1 MSNTEWNVLLASC
14 PSRTPLARIANKWTA
29 MIVSVL
35 SEDAL
40 RFGDIKAKIEGISGK
55 VLTET
60 LRALERDGLVSR
72 EVYSEIPPKVEYQL
86 TPLGRTLIVPLTAL
100 KDWVES
106 HTDEVI
112 AAQQRYDAREDS

>member
-1 MSNTEWNVLLASC
+1 
-14 PSRTPLARIANKWTA
+14 